1 MKKKSEMNPR
11 SRKEFGEAIDRE
23 LIRED
28 PETEKSDHQEEQ
40 NKEFIQEQIEI
51 RSEITKQEG
60 TVPREPNL
68 TGARPK
74 YKPMAE
80 TNLELRRDR
89 QTEVNEEV
97 TDGRELQSQ
106 TEELGAE
113 PQMSVKAEQ
122 GGAEWS
128 GTEQTYGN
136 SDKQNNGVESNEQSL
151 IEQPE
156 MKQSLTE
163 QPKMEQS
170 LTEQLKVEQSLTE
183 QPELER
189 NLTEQEQ
196 KQSGKSKLRR
206 KHTGEQIK
214 AIRQDQIDVGSKH
227 GTDEIRE
234 QGQKQSGES
243 EPRRKNTEKQTNRG
257 SQTGKNQ
264 NMSTNEHK

>member
-1 MKKKSEMNPR
+1 M
-11 SRKEFGEAIDRE
+11 G
-23 LIRED
+23 
-28 PETEKSDHQEEQ
+28 
-40 NKEFIQEQIEI
+40 IEI

-97 TDGRELQSQ
+97 TDGMELIY
-106 TEELGAE
+106 E
-113 PQMSVKAEQ
+113 
-122 GGAEWS
+122 
-128 GTEQTYGN
+128 N
-136 SDKQNNGVESNEQSL
+136 SDKQNKGVESNEQSL
-151 IEQPE
+151 TEQPE
-156 MKQSLTE
+156 
-163 QPKMEQS
+163 MEQS

-264 NMSTNEHK
+264 HMSTNEDK

>member
-1 MKKKSEMNPR
+1 M
-11 SRKEFGEAIDRE
+11 G
-23 LIRED
+23 
-28 PETEKSDHQEEQ
+28 
-40 NKEFIQEQIEI
+40 IEI

-97 TDGRELQSQ
+97 TDG
-106 TEELGAE
+106 
-113 PQMSVKAEQ
+113 M
-122 GGAEWS
+122 
-128 GTEQTYGN
+128 EQTYEN

-151 IEQPE
+151 TEQPE
-156 MKQSLTE
+156 M
-163 QPKMEQS
+163 
-170 LTEQLKVEQSLTE
+170 EQSLTE

-206 KHTGEQIK
+206 KYTGEQIK

-234 QGQKQSGES
+234 QGQKQSEES
-243 EPRRKNTEKQTNRG
+243 EPRRKDTEKQTNRG

-264 NMSTNEHK
+264 HMSTNEDK